1 MADIRQAARWMQEG
15 KKVKR
20 SLWEQGYV
28 KADGARTIDED
39 GKPTRFWLPELLA
52 DDWELAD

>member
-1 MADIRQAARWMQEG
+1 MQEG